1 MPHGDSTTFIRLRS
15 GRKFWPLDPRAED
28 IDVCDIAYGLA
39 GQFRY
44 AGHSRLT
51 VAQHSVVGSMHI
63 AGVKNKLA
71 FLFHDCAEGLG
82 LGDVPR
88 PLKRSGHY
96 RFYLAAEDRILVE
109 AAKKFGFIFPLS
121 AAVKQMDGAMCVT
134 EKKEMVAMLGEMAVL
149 PKAAPLNFTPD
160 EQRVWE
166 PEEAEE
172 RFLRRYS
179 ELTGEVVADLDWFGA
194 KSALSVLLPP
204 TKLAARIADTA
215 LHLPDPSRPPNSFT
229 QAEYARDNAV
239 SIHTATRSIKKMYEA
254 GRVKPVKF
262 KTRRSDG
269 QVTMVAGWELVE
281 PAAGELE
288 QFSSDRKTR

>member
-1 MPHGDSTTFIRLRS
+1 MPHGDSTTYIRLRS
-15 GRKFWPLDPRAED
+15 GRKFWPLDPHMVD
-28 IDVCDIAYGLA
+28 IDVRDIAYGLA
-39 GQFRY
+39 GQYRY

-51 VAQHSVVGSMHI
+51 VAQHSVVGSCFMTEDS
-63 AGVKNKLA
+63 NRLPFLA
-71 FLFHDCAEGLG
+71 HDVPEGLG
-82 LGDVPR
+82 FCDCPSPVKRTPGFAAYCKAEKNCLMVVCEAWKVKFPFTKEVAYIDDVMARTEMKLILGWKV
-88 PLKRSGHY
+88 
-96 RFYLAAEDRILVE
+96 
-109 AAKKFGFIFPLS
+109 
-121 AAVKQMDGAMCVT
+121 GAGYV
-134 EKKEMVAMLGEMAVL
+134 
-149 PKAAPLNFTPD
+149 LNFSAD
-160 EQRVWE
+160 QQRVWG

-215 LHLPDPSRPPNSFT
+215 LRLPDPPRPPNSFT

-239 SIHTATRSIKKMYEA
+239 SIHTATRSIKKLYEA

-281 PAAGELE
+281 EGGK
-288 QFSSDRKTR
+288 Q